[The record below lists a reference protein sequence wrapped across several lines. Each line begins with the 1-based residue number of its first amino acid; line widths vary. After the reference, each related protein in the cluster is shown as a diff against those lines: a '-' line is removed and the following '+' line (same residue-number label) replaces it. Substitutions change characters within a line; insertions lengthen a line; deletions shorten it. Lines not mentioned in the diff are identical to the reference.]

1 MSISLIFLLTLF
13 LNFFYSCLTTKISI
27 HTVFCKQTN
36 TLVKLEQDC
45 FDVLINKHECVAFYN
60 SLEFLKQ
67 IQDQFSSIMMPTKK
81 QVVYS
86 LNNQVYLAECKAINE
101 IDIIEKIDRCTK
113 DIFVKFRI
121 EGIAQNGFLTKQ
133 GIVRPTSQR
142 ALCPTKKTTF
152 TILSE
157 TILISHE
164 KRNIFIEHLNHN
176 ILNLRIERLPNESN
190 NSRKNDTNKWANNDE
205 LKRNNYAWIIIDYI
219 ENNLAWKIT
228 ENGSNIFMLF
238 LFFYEACKRANQL
251 WQKKKKGSREP
262 NSANLELGAGPG
274 PSAQET
280 KNNVDQTI
288 TNPIVYNT
296 TETNQVTE
304 IQHSMYK
311 CRYCQKSYVRFGNLK
326 NHEIV
331 CSKK

>member
-1 MSISLIFLLTLF
+1 
-13 LNFFYSCLTTKISI
+13 
-27 HTVFCKQTN
+27 
-36 TLVKLEQDC
+36 
-45 FDVLINKHECVAFYN
+45 
-60 SLEFLKQ
+60 
-67 IQDQFSSIMMPTKK
+67 
-81 QVVYS
+81 
-86 LNNQVYLAECKAINE
+86 
-101 IDIIEKIDRCTK
+101 
-113 DIFVKFRI
+113 
-121 EGIAQNGFLTKQ
+121 
-133 GIVRPTSQR
+133 
-142 ALCPTKKTTF
+142 
-152 TILSE
+152 
-157 TILISHE
+157 
-164 KRNIFIEHLNHN
+164 LNHN
-176 ILNLRIERLPNESN
+176 ILNLRIERLPKESN
-190 NSRKNDTNKWANNDE
+190 NSRINDTNKWANNDE

-238 LFFYEACKRANQL
+238 LFFYEASKRANQL

-262 NSANLELGAGPG
+262 NSANLELGTGPIT
-274 PSAQET
+274 QET
-280 KNNVDQTI
+280 KNDVDQTI